1 METTPSPANSANR
14 IDLTRLEVRYCGRP
28 MGTAVPHRIGRH
40 RDDLAPLEHDP
51 GVFDASARRPRP
63 ELVVG
68 GVGHVGF
75 DGAAAEGAL
84 ADGFQGL
91 AALPDVD
98 RHGDDLGAGGFTDPA
113 DGY

>member
-1 METTPSPANSANR
+1 VGHGGGAEFAGSLDQVLDDDRAGDGGHQRVVA
-14 IDLTRLEVRYCGRP
+14 LVEAVGLERGH
-28 MGTAVPHRIGRH
+28 AVFVG
-40 RDDLAPLEHDP
+40 
-51 GVFDASARRPRP
+51 
-63 ELVVG
+63 ELVG

-91 AALPDVD
+91 AALSDVD